1 EGDQR
6 YQVAKLESG
15 KDITLDSGG
24 SITFEAV
31 KDSHQESHDKSS
43 NSWAWTSMENKGQVD
58 ETLRQ
63 SQLIAKGQTLI
74 KAVDGLHIDIKD
86 INQQSV
92 SQAID
97 AMVQADPSMAW
108 LKDAEARGDVDWR
121 RVKELHDSWDES
133 HSGLGGPAMI
143 IIIIIVTY
151 FTAGAA
157 STFVASAANAG
168 AGSALAAGA
177 AATAATATT
186 AATQAVAAGWANA
199 ALTAMLTSA
208 ASTATVS
215 TINNKGNL
223 GAAVKET
230 FSADS
235 MKNYIVAG
243 AVAGLT
249 TGLFNDWT
257 STSTDS
263 SAALTDS
270 TNGALANTG
279 KVVVSNSG
287 GLSSLEG
294 IAQFTANQ
302 ALQNSTSALL
312 NKALGRDGS
321 LGDALQSSLVNA
333 FAAYGFN
340 LVGDISVENSLPN
353 GGLAKIGLH
362 AVMGGLASLAAGG
375 DFKTGA
381 LAAGVNEALVDGLA
395 SVYAGMPK
403 ENRDRLLLMNSQ
415 LIGVLATAIQ
425 DPDAETDKLQT
436 GAWVTQNGTQ
446 YNFLNHDQLEEA
458 AKKLRECKDA
468 ACRADTVA
476 RYKELNFAQ
485 DLEAAAACS
494 ASQASC
500 ADYSREV
507 ANTMANLDDIYPLLG
522 DGPTQEW
529 EVLRE
534 SNLGFQEMLA
544 TFTAGHTGGA
554 IAQAVQ
560 QKWGLSDE
568 QTKVIADNLVL
579 VVAGGVAAVAAKKAL
594 VAAFGAKATGKV
606 IAEYGPMNQGPLPKG
621 IADTFRSG
629 TYSEVVTQQPTTLYR
644 VYGGTAQELGG
655 YWTERH
661 GQQILF
667 NRLLIVL

>member
-1 EGDQR
+1 
-6 YQVAKLESG
+6 
-15 KDITLDSGG
+15 
-24 SITFEAV
+24 
-31 KDSHQESHDKSS
+31 
-43 NSWAWTSMENKGQVD
+43 
-58 ETLRQ
+58 
-63 SQLIAKGQTLI
+63 
-74 KAVDGLHIDIKD
+74 
-86 INQQSV
+86 
-92 SQAID
+92 
-97 AMVQADPSMAW
+97 
-108 LKDAEARGDVDWR
+108 
-121 RVKELHDSWDES
+121 HDSWDES

-157 STFVASAANAG
+157 SGFVASAANAG
-168 AGSALAAGA
+168 AGSAFAAGA

-257 STSTDS
+257 GTTTEPGV
-263 SAALTDS
+263 ALTDS
-270 TNGALANTG
+270 TSGALANTG

-340 LVGDISVENSLPN
+340 LVGDISVENGLPN

-381 LAAGVNEALVDGLA
+381 LAAGVNEALVDDLA

-403 ENRDRLLLMNSQ
+403 EDRDRLLLMNSQ
-415 LIGVLATAIQ
+415 LIGVLTTAVQ
-425 DPDAETDKLQT
+425 DPDADTDKLQT
-436 GAWVTQNGTQ
+436 GAWAAQNGTQ
-446 YNFLNHDQLEEA
+446 YNFLNHDQLAEA
-458 AKKLRECKDA
+458 AKELRACGDA
-468 ACRADTVA
+468 ACREETLT
-476 RYKELNFAQ
+476 RYKELSFAQ

-494 ASQASC
+494 DSQASC

-507 ANTMANLDDIYPLLG
+507 ANTMANLDDVYQLLG
-522 DGPTQEW
+522 DGPTKEW
-529 EVLRE
+529 DALRQ

-544 TFTAGHTGGA
+544 TFTAGHTSGA
-554 IAQAVQ
+554 IAEAVQ

-568 QTKVIADNLVL
+568 QTKIVADNLVL
-579 VVAGGVAAVAAKKAL
+579 VAAGGVAAVAAKKAL
-594 VAAFGAKATGKV
+594 TEAFGAKGTKGAGNATLY
-606 IAEYGPMNQGPLPKG
+606 A
-621 IADTFRSG
+621 ADDIRFSQNTVSFNKTDRISG
-629 TYSEVVTQQPTTLYR
+629 TNYTYDDLVQSMKTNGWKGDPVDVVRMPDGKLTSMDNTRIAAAREAGIDVNASVRGFDDPLTPAIQEARGWQSFDTWGEAITGRINKQSGGFSAANP
-644 VYGGTAQELGG
+644 YGSTEPPRISGG
-655 YWTERH
+655 
-661 GQQILF
+661 GK
-667 NRLLIVL
+667 